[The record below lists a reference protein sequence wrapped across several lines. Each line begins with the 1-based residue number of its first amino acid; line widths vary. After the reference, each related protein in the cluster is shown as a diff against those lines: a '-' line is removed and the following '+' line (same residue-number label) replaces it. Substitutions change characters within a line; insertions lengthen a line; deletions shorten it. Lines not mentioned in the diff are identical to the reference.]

1 MTRIGVIGT
10 GGMGSGHCNSL
21 PQVEN
26 CEFVGVADLRLEAA
40 QAVAEQHQIRAFQD
54 YRELLEIVDGVV
66 VATPPV
72 AHREVVVAAAEA
84 GVHAFCEKPLSLT
97 LSDADAMIAAADKA
111 GTHLMVGQVL
121 RFYPVH
127 VLGKQLVDDG
137 EIGEVTYIETD
148 YSGPYRGPR
157 ERPST
162 WYGSVGGLLEN
173 GIHKSDLINWYGG
186 TALTVAAE
194 AGSFSGHEDWEDY
207 TISLIRYDTQVALNP
222 DRIGAVGILRWG
234 GFMGARGTND
244 TIIDGSKGSL
254 RLDMGADI
262 AYLKKIG
269 ESEWETLTPDRTV
282 PHGVVGELTHF
293 VDCIR
298 EDKTPLIDGRGGR
311 HAVEI
316 VLATY
321 RSAKEKIKVIL
332 PMRDL

>member
-10 GGMGSGHCNSL
+10 GGMGGGHCNSL

-40 QAVAEQHQIRAFQD
+40 QAIAEQHQIRAFQD

-72 AHREVVVAAAEA
+72 AHGEVVVAAAEA
-84 GVHAFCEKPLSLT
+84 GVHAFSEKPLSLT

-127 VLGKQLVDDG
+127 VLGKQLIDDG
-137 EIGEVTYIETD
+137 EIGDVTYIETD

-194 AGSFSGHEDWEDY
+194 VGSFSGHEDWEDY
-207 TISLIRYDTQVALNP
+207 TVSLIRYDTK
-222 DRIGAVGILRWG
+222 AVGILRWG
-234 GFMGARGTND
+234 GFMGARGTNE

-269 ESEWETLTPDRTV
+269 ESEWKTLTPDRTA

-321 RSAKEKIKVIL
+321 RSAKEKMKVIL
-332 PMRDL
+332 PMQDL

>member
-1 MTRIGVIGT
+1 MNQCPLKQDLEQNMARIGVIGI
-10 GGMGSGHCNSL
+10 GGMGGAHCNSL

-40 QAVAEQHQIRAFQD
+40 QTIAEQHQIRAFQD

-72 AHREVVVAAAEA
+72 AHGEVVVAAAEA

-97 LSDADAMIAAADKA
+97 LSDADAMIDAADKA

-127 VLGKQLVDDG
+127 VLGKQLVDGG
-137 EIGEVTYIETD
+137 EIGDVTYIETD

-194 AGSFSGHEDWEDY
+194 VGSFSGRM
-207 TISLIRYDTQVALNP
+207 TIGKITLSRSFGTIR
-222 DRIGAVGILRWG
+222 RRWG
-234 GFMGARGTND
+234 YCDGVGSWARAAQTRPSLMD
-244 TIIDGSKGSL
+244 RKARSGSIWEPTL
-254 RLDMGADI
+254 RTSRRLVNRNGRR
-262 AYLKKIG
+262 LL
-269 ESEWETLTPDRTV
+269 LT
-282 PHGVVGELTHF
+282 
-293 VDCIR
+293 
-298 EDKTPLIDGRGGR
+298 
-311 HAVEI
+311 A
-316 VLATY
+316 
-321 RSAKEKIKVIL
+321 
-332 PMRDL
+332 RDLTVLSVN

>member
-1 MTRIGVIGT
+1 MNEQMNSFTLEQDLEQDMTRIGVIGT
-10 GGMGSGHCNSL
+10 GGMGGGHCNSL

-40 QAVAEQHQIRAFQD
+40 QAIAEQHQIRAFQD
-54 YRELLEIVDGVV
+54 YRKLLEIVDGVV

-72 AHREVVVAAAEA
+72 AHGEVVVAAAEA
-84 GVHAFCEKPLSLT
+84 GVHAFSEKPLSLT

-127 VLGKQLVDDG
+127 VLGKQLIDDG
-137 EIGEVTYIETD
+137 EIGAVTYIETD

-194 AGSFSGHEDWEDY
+194 VGSFSGHEDWEDY
-207 TISLIRYDTQVALNP
+207 TISLIRYDTKAK
-222 DRIGAVGILRWG
+222 VGGYCDGVDSPRPHAAQTRPSL
-234 GFMGARGTND
+234 MEQKARYVQ
-244 TIIDGSKGSL
+244 
-254 RLDMGADI
+254 LDMGADI
-262 AYLKKIG
+262 AYLRKKDWRIG
-269 ESEWETLTPDRTV
+269 MENAHSRSHRASRRCRRTD
-282 PHGVVGELTHF
+282 PFCRLY
-293 VDCIR
+293 
-298 EDKTPLIDGRGGR
+298 P
-311 HAVEI
+311 
-316 VLATY
+316 
-321 RSAKEKIKVIL
+321 
-332 PMRDL
+332 

>member
-10 GGMGSGHCNSL
+10 GGMGSSHCSSL

-40 QAVAEQHQIRAFQD
+40 QAIAEQHQIRAFQD
-54 YRELLEIVDGVV
+54 YRELLEIVDAVV
-66 VATPPV
+66 VATPPM

-84 GVHAFCEKPLSLT
+84 GIHAFCEKPLSLT
-97 LSDADAMIAAADKA
+97 LGDADAMIAAADKA

-127 VLGKQLVDDG
+127 VLGKQLIDDG
-137 EIGEVTYIETD
+137 EIGDVTYIETD

-173 GIHKSDLINWYGG
+173 GIHKSDLINWFGG

-194 AGSFSGHEDWEDY
+194 VDSFSGHEDWEDY
-207 TISLIRYDTQVALNP
+207 TVSLIRYDTKSALNP
-222 DRIGAVGILRWG
+222 DRSGAVGILRWG
-234 GFMGARGTND
+234 GFMGARGTSD

-269 ESEWETLTPDRTV
+269 ESEWKPLIPDRTV

-298 EDKTPLIDGRGGR
+298 EDKTPLVDGRAGR
-311 HAVEI
+311 HAVEV

-321 RSAKEKIKVIL
+321 RSAKEKIKVSL
-332 PMRDL
+332 PIS

>member
-1 MTRIGVIGT
+1 MARIGVIGT
-10 GGMGSGHCNSL
+10 GGMGGAHCNSL

-40 QAVAEQHQIRAFQD
+40 QAIAEQHHIRAFQD

-72 AHREVVVAAAEA
+72 AHGEVVVAAAEA

-97 LSDADAMIAAADKA
+97 LGDADAMIEAADKA

-137 EIGEVTYIETD
+137 GIGSVTYIETD
-148 YSGPYRGPR
+148 YSGPYSGSR

-194 AGSFSGHEDWEDY
+194 VGSFSGHDDWEDY
-207 TISLIRYDTQVALNP
+207 TVSLIRYDTQ
-222 DRIGAVGILRWG
+222 AVGILRWG
-234 GFMGARGTND
+234 GFMGARGTNE

-254 RLDMGADI
+254 RLDMGADL

-269 ESEWETLTPDRTV
+269 ESDWQTLTPDRTG

-298 EDKTPLIDGRGGR
+298 EDKTPLIEGRGGR
-311 HAVEI
+311 HAVEV

-321 RSAKEKIKVIL
+321 RSAKEKSKVIL
-332 PMRDL
+332 PMQDS